1 MNRHP
6 VNLRGGQKCFLMVF
20 HAILNYCF
28 CAIFRISFL
37 SGLCFQLY
45 IPALYVPA
53 LYVPALYVPAHIHSF
68 VKSLQVLRKGSDYDQ
83 GRPSHRGSTGAVSNL
98 ERQADQQYQQ
108 FAASRLIFHPTCLL
122 WVYESQIATKRERVK
137 PDLSGT

>member
-53 LYVPALYVPAHIHSF
+53 HIHSF

-83 GRPSHRGSTGAVSNL
+83 GRPSQRGSTGAVSNL